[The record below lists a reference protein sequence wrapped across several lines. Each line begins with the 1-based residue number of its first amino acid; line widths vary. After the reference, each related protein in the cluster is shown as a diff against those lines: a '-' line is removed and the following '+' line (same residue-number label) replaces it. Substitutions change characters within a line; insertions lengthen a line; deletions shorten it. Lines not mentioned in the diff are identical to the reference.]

1 MTFDGNPK
9 PVQFIQPNVL
19 DLPALPSVSTTA
31 LPINSDCAA
40 PYSFKIFDARRFIDG
55 IARPCSAE
63 PSVLSKVAQQRR
75 LPLGSAAGMIDDDC
89 SSNSRS
95 RSICV
100 LKLPGSSGSSF
111 RNACSLSPISL
122 TIARL
127 CLGSMSMWLRIR
139 TPRPGKR
146 APALKHPSRSSP
158 TCEHRWQFGT
168 EPETAAFGY
177 LRVRL
182 FLRTA
187 GPVGSFGYPR
197 HAPVGTASDGLM
209 LLKF

>member
-9 PVQFIQPNVL
+9 PVQFIQRNVL
-19 DLPALPSVSTTA
+19 DPACLSVGKHDGFADQFGLRRTV
-31 LPINSDCAA
+31 LIQN
-40 PYSFKIFDARRFIDG
+40 FLARRFIDG
-55 IARPCSAE
+55 IACPCSAE
-63 PSVLSKVAQQRR
+63 PSVLSKAAQQRR
-75 LPLGSAAGMIDDDC
+75 LPQGSAAGMIDDDC

-127 CLGSMSMWLRIR
+127 CLGSMSMRLRIR
-139 TPRPGKR
+139 TPRSGKR
-146 APALKHPSRSSP
+146 APALQHPSRSSP

-187 GPVGSFGYPR
+187 GPVGTFGYPR
-197 HAPVGTASDGLM
+197 HAPCSERRATVSC
-209 LLKF
+209 F